1 MKIIIFVIIFIS
13 VVAIAGNVVLSQF
26 RQKIDRA
33 LSVQPAAS
41 TPSPTPLPT
50 PTETKETFLFV
61 PYWAVSNDSLQNLPY
76 KNLVYFGIAANK
88 NGLLL
93 QEEGYH
99 RLNTFIES
107 AGSKRK
113 LLTIRMINSAEN
125 FEVLK
130 DKKSQEKII
139 REAIVLAKKENFQGI
154 VLNLE
159 LSALPF
165 DSLIEQIT
173 FFNREFFLESK
184 KEKLSYFVTAYGDSY
199 YRVRPFNMSAL
210 SKDSDGIFIMTYDLH
225 KAKGNPGPNFPL
237 KGKEEFG
244 YDIERMLENFSSSV
258 DAKKI
263 TIVLGLYGY
272 DWEVDEKENAVSMGK
287 PLSLREARI
296 TLIDNC
302 SYKVCTWERDILTAE
317 LQIKYETLDNKKHIV
332 WLEDKE
338 SVKRKEEFLNSRGIT
353 SFAYWAYSYF

>member
-1 MKIIIFVIIFIS
+1 MVIFILI
-13 VVAIAGNVVLSQF
+13 VVTAGNVVLSQF

-33 LSVQPAAS
+33 LSVQPVAS

-61 PYWAVSNDSLQNLPY
+61 PYWAVSPEPLQELPY
-76 KNLVYFGIAANK
+76 KNLVYFGVAANK
-88 NGLLL
+88 EGLLL
-93 QEEGYH
+93 EEDGYR
-99 RLNTFIES
+99 RLNTFVES
-107 AGSKRK
+107 AGNKRK

-125 FEVLK
+125 FDVLK
-130 DKKSQEKII
+130 DQRSQEKII
-139 REAIVLAKKENFQGI
+139 REAVSLAKRNNFQGI
-154 VLNLE
+154 ILNLE

-165 DSLIEQIT
+165 DSLVEQIT

-184 KEKLSYFVTAYGDSY
+184 KEKLNYYVTAYGDSY

-272 DWEVDEKENAVSMGK
+272 DWEVDEENNAVSVGK
-287 PLSLREARI
+287 PLSLREAKK
-296 TLIDNC
+296 TLIENC
-302 SYKVCTWERDILTAE
+302 SYKVCTWERNTSASE
-317 LQIKYETLDNKKHIV
+317 LQIKYESLDNKKHIV
-332 WLEDKE
+332 WLEDQE
-338 SVKRKEEFLNSRGIT
+338 SVKRKEDFLNSRGIT